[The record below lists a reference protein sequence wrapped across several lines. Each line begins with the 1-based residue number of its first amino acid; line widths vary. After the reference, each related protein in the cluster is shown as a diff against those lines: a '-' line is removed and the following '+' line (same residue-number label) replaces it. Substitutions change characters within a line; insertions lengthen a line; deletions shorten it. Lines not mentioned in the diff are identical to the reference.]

1 MSFSQDVRQALKR
14 TILDKDQAFSCL
26 YGILLYSR
34 VFTSE
39 QICLQ
44 SESETIVDLLPQL
57 LHTVFSFPKGTVTVE
72 RGRGGL
78 YSLSLQNTAAVAEI
92 CERYHIHLDNRQ
104 INLCNIVQ
112 NSMPAFLAGV
122 FLTCGNLMDP
132 NKSYH
137 LEFVTPTSVL
147 CNDLSLFLQQ
157 L

>member
-57 LHTVFSFPKGTVTVE
+57 LHADFTAFPCK
-72 RGRGGL
+72 
-78 YSLSLQNTAAVAEI
+78 I
-92 CERYHIHLDNRQ
+92 
-104 INLCNIVQ
+104 
-112 NSMPAFLAGV
+112 
-122 FLTCGNLMDP
+122 
-132 NKSYH
+132 
-137 LEFVTPTSVL
+137 
-147 CNDLSLFLQQ
+147 Q
-157 L
+157 LRL

>member
-78 YSLSLQNTAAVAEI
+78 YSLSLQNAITSTSTI
-92 CERYHIHLDNRQ
+92 
-104 INLCNIVQ
+104 
-112 NSMPAFLAGV
+112 G
-122 FLTCGNLMDP
+122 
-132 NKSYH
+132 KS
-137 LEFVTPTSVL
+137 TSVTL
-147 CNDLSLFLQQ
+147 CKTACRHFWQGYS
-157 L
+157 

>member
-57 LHTVFSFPKGTVTVE
+57 LHTVFSFPKE
-72 RGRGGL
+72 RLQSNGQGRTL
-78 YSLSLQNTAAVAEI
+78 QPFPAKYS
-92 CERYHIHLDNRQ
+92 CGCR
-104 INLCNIVQ
+104 NL
-112 NSMPAFLAGV
+112 
-122 FLTCGNLMDP
+122 
-132 NKSYH
+132 
-137 LEFVTPTSVL
+137 
-147 CNDLSLFLQQ
+147 
-157 L
+157 